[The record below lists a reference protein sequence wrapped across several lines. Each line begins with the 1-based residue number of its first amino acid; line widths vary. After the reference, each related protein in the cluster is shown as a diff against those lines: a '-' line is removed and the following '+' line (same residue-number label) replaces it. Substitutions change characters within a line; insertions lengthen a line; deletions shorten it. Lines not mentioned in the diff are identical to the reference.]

1 MFSKKKKRKNDQVKS
16 MNTQI
21 DLIIRGTSHIGMN
34 SFGQI
39 MVGNKAFEFYD
50 ERDPNNF
57 VQIPWDEVEL
67 VVASVY
73 FKGKWIP
80 RYGFQT
86 KKNGLLN
93 FSSKNPKKVLRAVRV
108 YIAPEHIV
116 RSLTFFQVL
125 KRGIKAIFAKKNKL

>member
-1 MFSKKKKRKNDQVKS
+1 MFGKKKKRLNDRVKS
-16 MNTQI
+16 LNTKV
-21 DLIIRGTSHIGMN
+21 DLVTPGTSHIGMN
-34 SFGQI
+34 SYGQI
-39 MVGNKAFEFYD
+39 MVGDQAFEFYD

-57 VQIPWDEVEL
+57 VQIPWDEVSL

-86 KKNGLLN
+86 KRSGLLN
-93 FSSKNPKKVLRAVRV
+93 FSSKNPKKVLRAIRLHV
-108 YIAPEHIV
+108 APDHIV

-125 KRGIKAIFAKKNKL
+125 RRGLKAIFARNNK